1 MTIGGAPG
9 GRSRSLSPG
18 EVRAALITRRELALL
33 DLRDEATFARAHPL
47 FAAQLPLDR
56 LALELPVRVPR
67 RGTPVVVY
75 DGGEGLV
82 GPALERLAALGYTRG
97 YALEGGLDGWRRA
110 GYELFADVNSYS
122 KAFGELLESRR
133 HTPMLA
139 AEELEG
145 LLAEKADL
153 VVLDVRRFDE
163 YRTMSIPTGI
173 SLPGAELVLGVE
185 AVAPD
190 PRTTIVVNCAG
201 RTRSI
206 VGTESLRN
214 AGIPNRVVA
223 LRNGTIGWQLA
234 GLRLEAGQSRRPPG
248 PLVGAA
254 SHRTTSRASEP
265 GEDAAGVRARLRARG
280 VAYRAGV
287 RRLGADEL
295 AELVADPSRTL
306 YRFDVRTPEEAA
318 ASPLPGFRNVPGGQL
333 VQETDVVA
341 PVRGARIV
349 LGDPLEVRAD
359 MTASWLAQM
368 GWEVYVL
375 DAPALEWACGRAVAG
390 TETGGGSLSSIAEP
404 PARGPEGRYRRPY
417 EGADNPRAAMAAYID
432 WELGLVA
439 QLERDATHGFFVV

>member
-1 MTIGGAPG
+1 VNHSPSGN
-9 GRSRSLSPG
+9 LSAG
-18 EVRAALITRRELALL
+18 EVRAALLTRRELALF
-33 DLRDEATFARAHPL
+33 DLRDEATFAEGHPL

-75 DGGEGLV
+75 DDGEGLV
-82 GPALERLAALGYTRG
+82 QPALERLAALGYTAG
-97 YALEGGLDGWRRA
+97 YALEGGLEGWRRA

-122 KAFGELLESRR
+122 KAFGELLESRH
-133 HTPMLA
+133 HTPALA
-139 AEELEG
+139 AEELEA
-145 LLAEKADL
+145 LLSAKADL

-163 YRTMSIPTGI
+163 YQTMSIPTGI

-185 AVAPD
+185 SVAPD
-190 PRTTIVVNCAG
+190 PGTTIVINCAG

-234 GLRLEAGQSRRPPG
+234 GLRLDSGQSRRVPGPPG
-248 PLVGAA
+248 ERP
-254 SHRTTSRASEP
+254 SRTP
-265 GEDAAGVRARLRARG
+265 GPPSDAAEDQDEGEEGPLARARVRARG

-287 RRLGADEL
+287 RRLGAAEL
-295 AELVADPSRTL
+295 ALLAGDTARTL
-306 YRFDVRTPEEAA
+306 YRFDVRTPEEAV
-318 ASPLPGFRNVPGGQL
+318 ASPLPGFRLVPGGQL
-333 VQETDVVA
+333 VQETDVFA

-368 GWEVYVL
+368 GWEVYVP
-375 DAPALEWACGRAVAG
+375 DAGALASARGRAV
-390 TETGGGSLSSIAEP
+390 ETGDLASVAEP
-404 PARGPEGRYRRPY
+404 PVRGPEGRYRRPY
-417 EGADNPRAAMAAYID
+417 EGADNPRAAIQAYID
-432 WELGLVA
+432 WELGLVT
-439 QLERDATHGFFVV
+439 QLARDGSHGFFVV